1 MGELKCYK
9 CGKPISFDSKIKSK
23 TGKYTPLDPK
33 TNTPHNCSKPVI
45 NSIRPSKQKSSSKK
59 GVSIAVTFVV
69 IVIVLFGIGAL
80 ANFDNVQEKNTI
92 EQGGVIE
99 RQNQVEK
106 SGSSNSYNTNPT
118 SNYNSG
124 NAKYF
129 TGKVTGI
136 IDGDTIKVDG
146 KSIRFALASTP
157 ELNTPMG
164 IAAKKYIQEI
174 CPMGSRVTVDEDDG
188 QTQGSYGRMIAKVTC
203 NGVNLN
209 QAIIEKGFGHL
220 SNVYCDK
227 SEFSDDAWSGCGSPQ
242 QKSSSYTS
250 TYSSTSSNCDP
261 NYSGCVPISSRDL
274 DCSDVGKNI
283 KVTGS
288 DPHGFDRDGDGIGC
302 EG

>member
-1 MGELKCYK
+1 MFAKEYQCDITSKDIAIFPKYVIDLAKKAGHDTRFEYVPTPGTVYYVSVDCARS
-9 CGKPISFDSKIKSK
+9 GKSSGDFSVF
-23 TGKYTPLDPK
+23 TVMTLDP
-33 TNTPHNCSKPVI
+33 
-45 NSIRPSKQKSSSKK
+45 
-59 GVSIAVTFVV
+59 GFVKR
-69 IVIVLFGIGAL
+69 IVY
-80 ANFDNVQEKNTI
+80 
-92 EQGGVIE
+92 IE
-99 RQNQVEK
+99 RLKGQKIQNQVEK

-242 QKSSSYTS
+242 QKSSSYSSSYT
-250 TYSSTSSNCDP
+250 STSSNCNP
-261 NYSGCVPISSRDL
+261 NYSGICIPKDSPDL
-274 DCSDVGKNI
+274 DCADIGGSVR
-283 KVTGS
+283 VTGS
-288 DPHGFDRDGDGIGC
+288 DPHRLDRDGDGIGC
-302 EG
+302 E